1 MFKALLKSRIQATLA
16 AMFRSGKKGKRRS
29 RAGIAG
35 YVLLM
40 LYVAVCF
47 FFLFFM
53 MAVQLCGPL
62 LEAGLGWLY
71 FALTGV
77 MAVAMA
83 VIGSVFTAQTQLFE
97 ARDNEM
103 LLAMPVPP
111 SYILGSR
118 MLALYGQSFLFGAFV
133 LLPSAAAYLIVASP
147 SAAACVFY
155 VLILF
160 LLPLLSLTL
169 TCILGWL
176 VALVSSRMRNKS
188 LITVL
193 LSLAFLGAYF
203 YFYSKLNDYLQL
215 LVANGEAVGEAVRR
229 ALFPLYQMGLAA
241 QGDGGAFVWFL
252 LCVAAPFGLM
262 YWILSRSFLRIAT
275 ARRGAAK
282 IRYREKTL
290 RVSSPDR
297 ALLGKEL
304 RHLWGSPM
312 YLLNGGFGSVFLV
325 VGAVLAAVKGRW
337 LLELLG
343 QIPQLLRW
351 MPIVGCAAICLLAAM
366 NIITA
371 PSISLEG
378 KSIWLLQSLPVS
390 GWQVLRS
397 KLRLHM
403 LITAAPALLCS
414 VVLNLVLLPDPLSA
428 VLLLVT
434 PAVFSFLC
442 AVLGLTVNL
451 LMPRL
456 DWVSEAHAVK
466 QSGSSML
473 AIFADWG
480 IVLVFAALFFALRNA
495 VSPAVFL
502 LICTAVMALA
512 CWSLCRWLKT
522 RGAAIFGAL

>member
-1 MFKALLKSRIQATLA
+1 
-16 AMFRSGKKGKRRS
+16 
-29 RAGIAG
+29 
-35 YVLLM
+35 
-40 LYVAVCF
+40 
-47 FFLFFM
+47 
-53 MAVQLCGPL
+53 
-62 LEAGLGWLY
+62 
-71 FALTGV
+71 
-77 MAVAMA
+77 
-83 VIGSVFTAQTQLFE
+83 
-97 ARDNEM
+97 
-103 LLAMPVPP
+103 
-111 SYILGSR
+111 
-118 MLALYGQSFLFGAFV
+118 
-133 LLPSAAAYLIVASP
+133 
-147 SAAACVFY
+147 
-155 VLILF
+155 
-160 LLPLLSLTL
+160 
-169 TCILGWL
+169 
-176 VALVSSRMRNKS
+176 
-188 LITVL
+188 
-193 LSLAFLGAYF
+193 
-203 YFYSKLNDYLQL
+203 
-215 LVANGEAVGEAVRR
+215 
-229 ALFPLYQMGLAA
+229 
-241 QGDGGAFVWFL
+241 
-252 LCVAAPFGLM
+252 
-262 YWILSRSFLRIAT
+262 
-275 ARRGAAK
+275 
-282 IRYREKTL
+282 
-290 RVSSPDR
+290 
-297 ALLGKEL
+297 
-304 RHLWGSPM
+304 M